1 MLTVI
6 LKNKQ
11 WTDVYPKKLLPKKL
25 LKHIHKEESEMESE
39 IYQQTNRTINE
50 LFILRFYRKTIDTG
64 I

>member
-1 MLTVI
+1 
-6 LKNKQ
+6 
-11 WTDVYPKKLLPKKL
+11 
-25 LKHIHKEESEMESE
+25 MESE

>member
-1 MLTVI
+1 M
-6 LKNKQ
+6 
-11 WTDVYPKKLLPKKL
+11 YPKKLLPKKL

-50 LFILRFYRKTIDTG
+50 LFILRFYRETIDTS